1 MITGEQLLEVFST
14 YNQMIW
20 PFQIVAYFLGFL
32 ATFIGFKK
40 SLLATRITTAV
51 LAFFWLWVSLLFWYP
66 SAQQGFPPGYI
77 FSVVFLVQG
86 ILFSYFLV
94 KPKFRFG
101 TYSVSYTWI
110 GLICIFYA
118 MFGYLLFGILI
129 DHIYPKTPPFG
140 LTPCPLIIFTFG
152 IFMLSSQKIPKI
164 LLVLPFLYSLSGI
177 LWITIG
183 IWEDSGL
190 ILASIICVFLI
201 LKRDKNLM
209 VPTPSIPSG
218 HSEKTWSLD
227 ISENGKS

>member
-1 MITGEQLLEVFST
+1 MITGEQLLEVFSA

-20 PFQIVAYFLGFL
+20 PFQIVAYVLGFL
-32 ATFIGFKK
+32 AIIFGFKK

-51 LAFFWLWVSLLFWYP
+51 LAFFWLWVSILFWYP
-66 SAQQGFPPGYI
+66 SAQQGFSPGYI

-94 KPKFRFG
+94 KPKLRFG

-118 MFGYLLFGILI
+118 MFGYFLFGILI
-129 DHIYPKTPPFG
+129 DHVYPQTPPFG

-152 IFMLSSQKIPKI
+152 ILMLSSQKIPKI
-164 LLVLPFLYSLSGI
+164 LLVIPFLFSLSGI
-177 LWITIG
+177 FGITIG
-183 IWEDSGL
+183 IWEDIGL
-190 ILASIICVFLI
+190 ILASFICVFLI
-201 LKRDKNLM
+201 LKRDKNLTN
-209 VPTPSIPSG
+209 PSLSTPLD

-227 ISENGKS
+227 ISENSKS